1 MANEAPSFKVQPVK
15 SPLPTNT
22 GTSDGNP
29 LRRHKPGPDPLWS
42 LPPALALLTALLG
55 LSVLSTFCSAAELHP
70 GSEIFRKQ
78 CASCHGAEGQGV
90 AGEYD
95 EPLQGSRSLSS
106 LTRLIERTMP
116 EDTPESC
123 VGEDA
128 RQVAEFIFQEFY
140 STEARKKKGLLPPI
154 EIARLTVP
162 QYRNVVADLLGRFTP
177 VPGGGKRDAATDQD
191 PAVQPGLSAQ
201 YFQSEGMS
209 KADKLKLERVDP
221 NIDFDFAEGSPGA
234 DITPDQFAIIWEGA
248 LSAPDT
254 GHYEFRVKTPNG
266 TRLYVNRDNTGT
278 RGKLRDDSS
287 AAGQA
292 ALIDAWVSSG
302 ELQEHTARVFLLGG
316 RQYPLRLEFFK
327 YKEKASSI
335 RLEWKPPRGTW
346 APLDQRHVS
355 TARVPRTFVVETPF
369 PADDRSLGYERGS
382 SISRE
387 WQTATVNAAIAT
399 AAETVARLPLLAG
412 FKDGAGDRDDPIRE
426 FLARFAAAAYR
437 RPLSTKETEL
447 FREVLFTGATN
458 PESAVRRAVILILTS
473 PHFLYTDLTPQN
485 EAPDQYTI
493 ASRLALALWDSIPDP
508 ALSDAAGQNQLGT
521 PEQIEAQ
528 ARRMLANPRT
538 HEKIRSFFHQWLEIE
553 ERDLAKDREMFPEF
567 DESVVADLRHSLDL
581 FLEQVVWSDRSD
593 YRELLLAD
601 YLLLNQ
607 RLRKIYD
614 PAVSSPPAVAGP
626 ENTDPAE
633 SDETHSPAT
642 TPPDS
647 FEPVVFAPGRRAG
660 ILTHP
665 YLLSA
670 FAYHNN
676 SSPIHRG
683 VFLTR
688 NIVGRRLKPPPMA
701 VAFKNEDFPADIS
714 MREKITR
721 LTRDKACMSC
731 HSVINPLGFALENYD
746 AVGRWRTRENNLPVD
761 SASAYVT
768 DQGDTV
774 QIQSARDIANLALG
788 HESAERAFVTQLFHH
803 LIHQPPAAY
812 GLDTAEELG
821 DQFRAKDFDIQNLI
835 ATIAV
840 ISAGHG
846 IQASNATTESK

>member
-1 MANEAPSFKVQPVK
+1 MAFVA
-15 SPLPTNT
+15 T
-22 GTSDGNP
+22 
-29 LRRHKPGPDPLWS
+29 
-42 LPPALALLTALLG
+42 LLG
-55 LSVLSTFCSAAELHP
+55 LPLLSTFGNAGEPHP
-70 GSEIFRKQ
+70 GSDIFKKQ
-78 CASCHGAEGQGV
+78 CASCHGSEGQGV
-90 AGEYD
+90 ADEYD
-95 EPLQGSRSLSS
+95 EPLQGSRSLNS

-128 RQVAEFIFQEFY
+128 RQVAEFIFHEFY
-140 STEARKKKGLLPPI
+140 STEARKKKGLIPHI

-177 VPGGGKRDAATDQD
+177 VPGGGKNGSAAAKDAD
-191 PAVQPGLSAQ
+191 PAFQPGLSGQ
-201 YFQSEGMS
+201 YFQSKGMS
-209 KADKLKLERVDP
+209 KADNRQLERIDP
-221 NIDFDFAEGSPGA
+221 GIDFDFAEGSPTP
-234 DITPDQFAIIWEGA
+234 DITADQFAIIWEGA

-254 GHYEFRVKTPNG
+254 GYYEFRVRTPNG
-266 TRLYVNRDNTGT
+266 TRLYVNRDNTGS

-302 ELQEHTARVFLLGG
+302 ELREHTARVFLLGG

-327 YKEKASSI
+327 YKEKTSTI
-335 RLEWKPPRGTW
+335 RLEWKQPRGTW
-346 APLDQRHVS
+346 ALLDQRHIS

-387 WQTATVNAAIAT
+387 WQTATMNAAITT

-412 FKDGAGDRDDPIRE
+412 FKDGASDRDDPIRE
-426 FLARFAAAAYR
+426 FLPRFATAAYR
-437 RPLSTKETEL
+437 RPLSAEEKKL
-447 FREVLFTGATN
+447 FSEVLFTGAAN

-473 PHFLYTDLTPQN
+473 PHFLYTDLTPQD

-493 ASRLALALWDSIPDP
+493 ASRLALALWDSIPDQT
-508 ALSDAAGQNQLGT
+508 LSKAAGQDQLGT
-521 PEQIEAQ
+521 PEQIEGQ
-528 ARRMLANPRT
+528 ARRMLADPRT
-538 HEKIRSFFHQWLEIE
+538 REKIRLFFHQWLEIE
-553 ERDLAKDREMFPEF
+553 ERDLAKDKEMFPEF

-601 YLLLNQ
+601 YLLLNP
-607 RLRKIYD
+607 RLRKIYESTV
-614 PAVSSPPAVAGP
+614 PSPHAVAEP
-626 ENTDPAE
+626 DNTDPNPPE
-633 SDETHSPAT
+633 PVETQEPNSPSS
-642 TPPDS
+642 DS

-701 VAFKNEDFPADIS
+701 VAFKNEDFPPDIS

-746 AVGRWRTRENNLPVD
+746 AVGRWRTSENNLPVD

-774 QIQSARDIANLALG
+774 KIQSARDIASLALS
-788 HESAERAFVTQLFHH
+788 HESAERAFVSQLFLH
-803 LIHQPPAAY
+803 LIHQTPAAY
-812 GLDTAEELG
+812 GLDTTEELG
-821 DQFRAKDFDIQNLI
+821 EQFRAKDFDIQNLI
-835 ATIAV
+835 ATIAT

-846 IQASNATTESK
+846 IPTSNTNTESK